1 LSRFSTLDHA
11 LAWLDEHIDYESVAP
26 TRRDLPSLEGMYAA
40 LAILGEPQRD
50 IRSIHVTG
58 TNGKGSTT
66 AMIAGLLL
74 EAGLRVGTY
83 TSPNVHLVNERITV
97 NGELIPDK
105 TLCELLGRL
114 ADAESMFPVVL
125 TRFELLTLAALVHF
139 ADEAV
144 DVAVVEVGI
153 GGTWDSTNVIGA
165 EVAVITTI
173 ALDHMQVLGDT
184 PAAIARDKAGIISP
198 GSIVVIGDVDEEL
211 AGIISE
217 VAEGAVAERVASFG
231 IDFGLRANTLAVGGR
246 LVDIYDAEASYSEVM
261 VPLHGPHQGRNAA
274 IAVAAANAF
283 LGFSLGEEVIDA
295 GMDGVRVPGRL
306 EVLGRKPL
314 VIVDGAHNPAGAQVL
329 AEALI
334 EGFQVE
340 GSRIALIGMLE
351 GRDPVALLEP
361 LTIAGFTTFFVVQ
374 PASPRA
380 MELQRVDEA
389 ARSLGA
395 TATPYLDLW
404 EACDDALTAVGENGM
419 VLATGSLYV
428 VGPARLA
435 LREIITKR

>member
-1 LSRFSTLDHA
+1 
-11 LAWLDEHIDYESVAP
+11 
-26 TRRDLPSLEGMYAA
+26 
-40 LAILGEPQRD
+40 
-50 IRSIHVTG
+50 
-58 TNGKGSTT
+58 
-66 AMIAGLLL
+66 
-74 EAGLRVGTY
+74 
-83 TSPNVHLVNERITV
+83 
-97 NGELIPDK
+97 
-105 TLCELLGRL
+105 
-114 ADAESMFPVVL
+114 
-125 TRFELLTLAALVHF
+125 
-139 ADEAV
+139 
-144 DVAVVEVGI
+144 
-153 GGTWDSTNVIGA
+153 
-165 EVAVITTI
+165 
-173 ALDHMQVLGDT
+173 
-184 PAAIARDKAGIISP
+184 
-198 GSIVVIGDVDEEL
+198 VVIGDVDEEL